1 MKVIIKNNQIR
12 YKYTKNKF
20 SEGVIYSIIFFS
32 IALFLF
38 FLSILIS
45 VLNGGN
51 AGPVIAGLVLSSFC
65 FDICALYYIILEI
78 YLFENRKKS
87 VRNMLFLELGY
98 FIFWA
103 FII

>member
-20 SEGVIYSIIFFS
+20 SEGVIYSIIFFC

-38 FLSILIS
+38 FLSIFIS
-45 VLNGGN
+45 VINGGH
-51 AGPVIAGLVLSSFC
+51 AGPIIAGIVFSSFC

-87 VRNMLFLELGY
+87 VRNMLFLELAY